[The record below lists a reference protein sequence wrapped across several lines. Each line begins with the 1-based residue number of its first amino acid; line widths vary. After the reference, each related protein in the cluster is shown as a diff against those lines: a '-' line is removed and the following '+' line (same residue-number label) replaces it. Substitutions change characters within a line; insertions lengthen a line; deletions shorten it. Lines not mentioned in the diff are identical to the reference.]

1 MKRYYISYLSGLIF
15 LTYGLISQKYIF
27 VVLALI
33 FGIIGYSDYLK
44 QKEVDT
50 KLLHFSSIL

>member
-44 QKEVDT
+44 QK
-50 KLLHFSSIL
+50 KK